1 MATAQTVLETSIE
14 ELPLL
19 HRGKVRDVYQVTD
32 NELLMV
38 ATDRLSAFDCVLPT
52 PIPRKGEVLTQLSAF
67 WFKKFDKLVDHHFL
81 TADFDEMPAVVR
93 AHEELRGRSMLVKK
107 TNVFPVECVVR
118 GYLEGSGWKDYKAT
132 GRICAHELP
141 KVISQCDKQLTPI
154 MTPATKAEVGHDDN
168 ISQIEFMKIVG
179 HDTACLLKTKS
190 KEIYQKANEYA
201 ATRGIIIADTKFEFG
216 QDERGNIMLVDEIL
230 TPDSSRFWDAKSYE
244 PGHKQPSFDKQFV
257 REYLETLDWDKKAPA
272 PPLPPEIAKAT
283 SERYLEAY
291 RLLTGE
297 ELLEKL

>member
-1 MATAQTVLETSIE
+1 MASAQTVLETSIS
-14 ELPLL
+14 ELPLI

-81 TADFDEMPAVVR
+81 TASFDEMPAVVR
-93 AHEELRGRSMLVKK
+93 AHEELRGRSMLVKRTK
-107 TNVFPVECVVR
+107 VFPVECVVR
-118 GYLEGSGWKDYKAT
+118 GYLEGSGWKDYKAS

-141 KVISQCDKQLTPI
+141 KGLQHCDKLLNPI
-154 MTPATKAEVGHDDN
+154 FTPATKAEVGHDDN
-168 ISQIEFMKIVG
+168 ISQVEFMKIVG

-201 ATRGIIIADTKFEFG
+201 ATRGLIIADTKFEFG

-230 TPDSSRFWDAKSYE
+230 TPDSSRFWDAKVYE
-244 PGHKQPSFDKQFV
+244 PGHKQPSYDKQFV
-257 REYLETLDWDKKAPA
+257 REYLEELDWDKKAPA
-272 PPLPPEIAKAT
+272 PPLPPDIAEAT
-283 SERYLEAY
+283 SKRYLEAY
-291 RLLTGE
+291 KLLTGND
-297 ELLEKL
+297 LPDSL